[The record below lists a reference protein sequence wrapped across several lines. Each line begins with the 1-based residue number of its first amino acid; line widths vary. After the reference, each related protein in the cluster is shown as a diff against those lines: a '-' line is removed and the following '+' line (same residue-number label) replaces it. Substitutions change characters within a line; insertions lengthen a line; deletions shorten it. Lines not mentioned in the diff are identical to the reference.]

1 MFLPQDTKSSSAGSS
16 QSSPFD
22 TPLNRALN
30 VMKNKDKLSK
40 PTLAGR
46 VAGKGLSTKWSSYY
60 TADGRKEKKTS
71 SESQSREVEALKAQV
86 GRIPEMVQEQVQQ
99 QLGSTLTGIMPTL
112 IHGITTWIAG
122 GQQGPPPIPSF
133 TASNSHNAQAAPLV
147 SPAEAVFVSP
157 APARALE
164 LNAPG
169 CTPAGTSPASGPSVS
184 CTRTPA
190 VGGAST
196 LAELDG
202 ITVTKPLGR

>member
-1 MFLPQDTKSSSAGSS
+1 
-16 QSSPFD
+16 
-22 TPLNRALN
+22 
-30 VMKNKDKLSK
+30 MKNKDKLSK
-40 PTLAGR
+40 PSSAGR

-60 TADGRKEKKTS
+60 TAGGRKEKQTS

-86 GRIPEMVQEQVQQ
+86 ARILEMVQEQVQQ
-99 QLGSTLTGIMPTL
+99 QLGSMLTGIMPTL

-133 TASNSHNAQAAPLV
+133 TASNSHNMQVAPLV
-147 SPAEAVFVSP
+147 SPAVAVLVSP
-157 APARALE
+157 TPALE

-184 CTRTPA
+184 CTPA

-202 ITVTKPLGR
+202 ITITKPLGR

>member
-1 MFLPQDTKSSSAGSS
+1 
-16 QSSPFD
+16 
-22 TPLNRALN
+22 
-30 VMKNKDKLSK
+30 MKNKDKLSK
-40 PTLAGR
+40 PTSAGR

-60 TADGRKEKKTS
+60 TAGGRKERKTS

-86 GRIPEMVQEQVQQ
+86 ARIPELVQEQVEQ
-99 QLGSTLTGIMPTL
+99 QLGTKLNAMVPTL
-112 IHGITTWIAG
+112 IHGLTTWIAG
-122 GQQGPPPIPSF
+122 GQQGPPPVPSF
-133 TASNSHNAQAAPLV
+133 TASNSHSAPLV

-184 CTRTPA
+184 CTPA

>member
-1 MFLPQDTKSSSAGSS
+1 
-16 QSSPFD
+16 
-22 TPLNRALN
+22 
-30 VMKNKDKLSK
+30 MKNKDKLSK
-40 PTLAGR
+40 PTSAGR

-60 TADGRKEKKTS
+60 NTAGRKEKKTS
-71 SESQSREVEALKAQV
+71 SESQAREVQELKAQV
-86 GRIPEMVQEQVQQ
+86 ARIPEIVQEQVQQ

-133 TASNSHNAQAAPLV
+133 TASNSQNAMAGPLV
-147 SPAEAVFVSP
+147 SPAEAALVSP
-157 APARALE
+157 TPARE

-169 CTPAGTSPASGPSVS
+169 CTSAGTSAASGPSVN
-184 CTRTPA
+184 CTPA